1 MNRFDGLARWAWSV
15 LVVCTLAFA
24 LGGCSG
30 DDGRDGADGTAGAAG
45 ADGTDGTDG
54 TDGADGA
61 SATITPLESC
71 GVCHDAGSF
80 ASAPAHH
87 ALPQIEAVTNV
98 AFAVNGADLDVTF
111 DLAVD
116 GAPGLGYDTIQSGY
130 RQNGTDSASIS
141 GDLSALTDN
150 NDGSYSFAITDG
162 NLVAGDNRYLFRVAM
177 ADDVKGVTPVYFWGD
192 FPAPVF
198 ETPIVSADACGA
210 CHGPEGIH
218 VHGGYYQAADVAE
231 PCLVCHGGP
240 APWSGAP
247 VASLAE
253 VAHGYHNGNRLD
265 DGEPVHTTYPTY
277 MANCSV
283 CHSEASELAAANA
296 MRVTGP
302 DCFTCHGGM
311 DSASWDFTD
320 TQFHLTNIPDPAT
333 HDCQTACHTAGGL
346 AATKIVVAE
355 FHDGWET
362 ARHGFIYGG
371 VDTSIVEGD
380 KFDWAITGMV
390 DDGVNLTFT
399 WQASYDGVG
408 VDPCNT
414 TVGVGAPVFHAGVD
428 AAGDPIGGLRTYRS
442 YAQGD
447 DFIIGTSTSA
457 PGQPSQGDVD
467 AINTTCASMIATTVI
482 PVEAVVADKGRIALG
497 GKALVE
503 SPDVAGLIVQ
513 SRVPSPTFDWEIGD
527 GTAVARRAIVDT
539 ELCLDCHV
547 GSMYQHGGD
556 RVDNVDYCLVC
567 HNAASN
573 EQNVREGAMGID
585 PADTYDG
592 QVGET
597 YEMKTMIHRIHS
609 AGEDGS
615 PPYVIYRGRGIYGFA
630 PDVADMG
637 PNWPGTG
644 SQVAFGSTIA
654 NDGTPGSFV
663 VNHNFHTPTYPRGLY
678 DCAACHVDGTDVQP
692 DQREAMASTREAGST
707 TWDDQVDDVL
717 EGAATTAC
725 VTCHAD
731 GPARGHAYQNSWE
744 PQEFPEGRETII
756 DAAN

>member
-1 MNRFDGLARWAWSV
+1 MKRFDGLARWAWSV

-24 LGGCSG
+24 LGGCEG
-30 DDGRDGADGTAGAAG
+30 DDGRDGADG
-45 ADGTDGTDG
+45 ADGVAGVDGTDG

-71 GVCHDAGSF
+71 GVCHDDGSF
-80 ASAPAHH
+80 ASAPDFH
-87 ALPQIEAVTNV
+87 ALPQIEAVSNV

-150 NDGSYSFAITDG
+150 NDGSYSFTITDG

-210 CHGPEGIH
+210 CHGPEGID
-218 VHGGYYQAADVAE
+218 VHGGYYAAADVAE

-296 MRVTGP
+296 MPVTGP

-320 TQFHLTNIPDPAT
+320 TQFHLTNIPDPLT

-346 AATKIVVAE
+346 AATKTVVAN

-362 ARHGFIYGG
+362 
-371 VDTSIVEGD
+371 V
-380 KFDWAITGMV
+380 DWAITGMV

-408 VDPCNT
+408 VDPCNA
-414 TVGVGAPVFHAGVD
+414 TVGAGAPVFHAGVD

-457 PGQPSQGDVD
+457 PGQPSRADVD
-467 AINTTCASMIATTVI
+467 DTNTTCAGMIATTVI

-503 SPDVAGLIVQ
+503 SADVAGLIVEA
-513 SRVPSPTFDWEIGD
+513 RVPSPTYDWEVGV
-527 GTAVARRAIVDT
+527 GTQMARRDIVDT

-567 HNAASN
+567 HNAASS
-573 EQNVREGAMGID
+573 EQNVRVGLGVDSSEA
-585 PADTYDG
+585 YDG

-597 YEMKTMIHRIHS
+597 YEMKTMVHRIHS
-609 AGEDGS
+609 AGEEGL

-630 PDVADMG
+630 TDDSLL

-644 SQVAFGSTIA
+644 SQIVYGSTDDAVI
-654 NDGTPGSFV
+654 
-663 VNHNFHTPTYPRGLY
+663 NHNFHATTYPRGLY
-678 DCAACHVDGTDVQP
+678 DCAACHVDGTAFQP
-692 DQREAMASTREAGST
+692 DQREAMAVTREAGDSAA
-707 TWDDQVDDVL
+707 WDDQTDDVL
-717 EGAATTAC
+717 QGAATTAC
-725 VTCHAD
+725 TTCHAD
-731 GPARGHAYQNSWE
+731 GPAKGHAFQNSWE